1 MHEYFADTN
10 VFLRY
15 LTDDVPEQADAVQR
29 LLQRAASRR
38 VALHTSTLV
47 MAEIVWTLE
56 SYYDLPRDEIRNRI
70 LAVLNTPGLQV
81 ENADLVAQAVSAY
94 AALNV
99 DFVDAFN
106 ALWMTEHGLDRV
118 ATFDTKHFSRLPGI
132 TAVTPDKAR

>member
-1 MHEYFADTN
+1 MNDYFADTN

-15 LTDDVPEQADAVQR
+15 LTDDVPDQADAVQR
-29 LLQRAASRR
+29 LLQQAASNRI
-38 VALHTSTLV
+38 ALHTSSLG

-70 LAVLNTPGLQV
+70 LAVLNTPGLHV

-106 ALWMTEHGLDRV
+106 ALWMTAHGLDRV
-118 ATFDTKHFSRLPGI
+118 ATFDTKHFSRLPAI
-132 TAVTPDKAR
+132 NAVTPDEAR